1 MQPDD
6 WKAFINNLF
15 VDADGRR
22 KSAIIGLTLEVETG
36 KLTLP
41 PVEVAHTDTLQQVFI
56 KVARLST
63 SSTKA
68 DSTGKEEAPAPQVKT
83 VNVEHIQHGNTEY
96 IVYRLSDDS
105 FNVIKSTGVVVPP
118 KTIIYNTVVKKYR
131 EQFQLK

>member
-1 MQPDD
+1 MHPDD
-6 WKAFINNLF
+6 WKDFINNLF
-15 VDADGRR
+15 VSTDGRR
-22 KSAIIGLTLEVETG
+22 KSAVIGITLEVEEG

-56 KVARLST
+56 KVAQLSA
-63 SSTKA
+63 SATKTA
-68 DSTGKEEAPAPQVKT
+68 TEEDPAKQLKT

-105 FNVIKSTGVVVPP
+105 FNVIKSTGEVVTP
-118 KTIIYNTVVKKYR
+118 KGIIYNTVVKKYR